1 MDKFFQELRKIQ
13 KKERANSSLAKVD
26 NNFYSLIYSYI
37 NELKDNISDD
47 PFSNESYLLKDTQR
61 IATEICERREHK
73 IAEAALM
80 NIHRSYHLFKGKP
93 KFDLVDTT
101 PLNLTDEEEKLY
113 YSLMDSF
120 KVHRNNISLDNLN
133 NQKNEE
139 SNTVY
144 DEDIDTEDSLDEDNQ
159 VTARLSQI
167 ANAKI
172 IKDEKRE
179 PIEKQ
184 IIDSNIDNLKKEPI
198 NSFKESNK
206 NSNVN
211 NLKEESV
218 DKDIKSDISK
228 EDNSELDNIR
238 KAVNNQFID
247 LKEEDF
253 LDSKLKNKSLEEN
266 VLVLIF
272 KDFNEII
279 GIDEKVYGPFKS
291 QDLVILPKANAN
303 VIVRCRKGRLVK
315 I

>member
-133 NQKNEE
+133 NQKDEE

-144 DEDIDTEDSLDEDNQ
+144 DKDIDTEDSLDEDNQ

-206 NSNVN
+206 NFNVD

>member
-120 KVHRNNISLDNLN
+120 KVHRNNISLDIP
-133 NQKNEE
+133 
-139 SNTVY
+139 SP
-144 DEDIDTEDSLDEDNQ
+144 S
-159 VTARLSQI
+159 
-167 ANAKI
+167 
-172 IKDEKRE
+172 
-179 PIEKQ
+179 
-184 IIDSNIDNLKKEPI
+184 
-198 NSFKESNK
+198 
-206 NSNVN
+206 
-211 NLKEESV
+211 
-218 DKDIKSDISK
+218 SK
-228 EDNSELDNIR
+228 VPRASPP
-238 KAVNNQFID
+238 
-247 LKEEDF
+247 
-253 LDSKLKNKSLEEN
+253 
-266 VLVLIF
+266 LVF
-272 KDFNEII
+272 FHA
-279 GIDEKVYGPFKS
+279 PS
-291 QDLVILPKANAN
+291 P
-303 VIVRCRKGRLVK
+303 R
-315 I
+315 

>member
-206 NSNVN
+206 NSNVD

>member
-133 NQKNEE
+133 NQKDEE

-144 DEDIDTEDSLDEDNQ
+144 DKDIDTEDSLDEDNQ

-206 NSNVN
+206 NSNVD

-253 LDSKLKNKSLEEN
+253 LDSKLKNK
-266 VLVLIF
+266 
-272 KDFNEII
+272 
-279 GIDEKVYGPFKS
+279 
-291 QDLVILPKANAN
+291 
-303 VIVRCRKGRLVK
+303 
-315 I
+315 

>member
-133 NQKNEE
+133 NQKDEE

-144 DEDIDTEDSLDEDNQ
+144 DKDIDTEDSLDEDNQ

-206 NSNVN
+206 NSNVD

-253 LDSKLKNKSLEEN
+253 LDSKLKNESLEEN

>member
-93 KFDLVDTT
+93 KFDLIDTT

-133 NQKNEE
+133 NQKDEE

-144 DEDIDTEDSLDEDNQ
+144 DKDIDTEDSLDEDNQ

-206 NSNVN
+206 NSNVD

>member
-133 NQKNEE
+133 NQKDEE

-144 DEDIDTEDSLDEDNQ
+144 DKDIDTEDSLDEDNQ

-206 NSNVN
+206 NSNVD

>member
-133 NQKNEE
+133 SQNKDEE

-144 DEDIDTEDSLDEDNQ
+144 NEDIDNEDSLDEDNQ

-172 IKDEKRE
+172 ISDEKRE

-184 IIDSNIDNLKKEPI
+184 IIDSNINNLKKESDTI
-198 NSFKESNK
+198 NSNIESN
-206 NSNVN
+206 
-211 NLKEESV
+211 
-218 DKDIKSDISK
+218 ISK
-228 EDNSELDNIR
+228 EDNNELDNIR
-238 KAVNNQFID
+238 KAVNDQFVD

-253 LDSKLKNKSLEEN
+253 LDSKLKTKSLEEK

-291 QDLVILPKANAN
+291 QDLVSLPKANAN

>member
-133 NQKNEE
+133 NKKDEE

-144 DEDIDTEDSLDEDNQ
+144 DKDIDTEDSLDEDNQ

-206 NSNVN
+206 NSNVD

>member
-133 NQKNEE
+133 NQKDEE

-144 DEDIDTEDSLDEDNQ
+144 DKDIDTEDSLDEDNQ

-206 NSNVN
+206 NSNVD

-218 DKDIKSDISK
+218 DKDIKSDIYK